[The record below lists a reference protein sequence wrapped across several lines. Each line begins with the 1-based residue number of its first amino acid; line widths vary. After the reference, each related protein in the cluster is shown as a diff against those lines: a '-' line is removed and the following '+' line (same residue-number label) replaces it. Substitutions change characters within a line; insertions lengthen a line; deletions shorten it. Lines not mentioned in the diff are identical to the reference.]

1 MRGRGARRES
11 PDSVQT
17 EPPDTVHAV
26 TQGPLMSL
34 LDPQRAFLT
43 PWSLLQGNLEAAIS
57 GNQAL
62 DWWERARP
70 QV

>member
-1 MRGRGARRES
+1 MRGWGARRES

-17 EPPDTVHAV
+17 ELPDTVHAV
-26 TQGPLMSL
+26 TQGLFVSL
-34 LDPQRAFLT
+34 LDPQRALLT

-62 DWWERARP
+62 DWWE
-70 QV
+70 